1 MGANPTPVGISGP
14 GFLFKISDSTG
25 ANFTTVALAKDV
37 TGPNIAVG
45 TEDVTTQDVAD
56 YHRVFDPEL
65 IDAGE
70 FATTL
75 IYRPDTSAVQN
86 SLLVACQTRQMLNVQ
101 LYNNPPTNSKYWAAG
116 GFFTKFDQKG
126 PVGGVMTV
134 DIAFKISG
142 KPVQN

>member
-1 MGANPTPVGISGP
+1 MPVPSVVGISGP
-14 GFLFKISDSTG
+14 GFLFKISDATG
-25 ANFTTVALAKDV
+25 ANFTTIALSKDM

-65 IDAGE
+65 VDAGE
-70 FATTL
+70 FATT
-75 IYRPDTSAVQN
+75 IVYRPDTSVVQA
-86 SLLVACQTRQMLNVQ
+86 SLLVACQTRAMLNVQ

-116 GFFTKFDQKG
+116 GFFTKFAQKG